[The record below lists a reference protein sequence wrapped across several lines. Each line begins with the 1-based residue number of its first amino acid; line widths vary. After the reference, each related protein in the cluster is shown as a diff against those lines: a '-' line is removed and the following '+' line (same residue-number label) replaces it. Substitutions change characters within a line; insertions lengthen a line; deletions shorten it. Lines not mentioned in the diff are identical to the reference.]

1 MEEKMNDWRKWVIVL
16 AGVVAAVG
24 QFWGGPSGPNF
35 YLPLIGGAVAAVV
48 ALVPE

>member
-1 MEEKMNDWRKWVIVL
+1 MADWKKWVIVL

-24 QFWGGPSGPNF
+24 QFYGANW

-48 ALVPE
+48 ALLLE